1 MVIAVRI
8 AYTRK
13 MSYEKLERELLESNE
28 GFQVVSVDEIE
39 N

>member
-1 MVIAVRI
+1 VIAVRI

-13 MSYEKLERELLESNE
+13 MSYEKLERELIESNE
-28 GFQVVSVDEIE
+28 GFQVVSAGEVE